1 MRAYSAAQAEL
12 EHAGGYSWRS
22 RLESILRGLGFAE
35 ADHDRDLRT
44 FSGGELTRAS
54 LARAL
59 AMRPDLLLLD
69 EPTNHLD
76 LTSLEWLER
85 ELQSLDISV
94 VLVSHDR
101 WFLEAVATGVV
112 ELEAGRARVFEGRYS
127 AYRKEKALAIAQQ
140 AEAFERQQAE
150 LERLQRFVDKFRAG
164 TRSRQ
169 AASRAKRI
177 ERIELVDRPR
187 QQRSLAFGFPK
198 TVRPGRDVL
207 EVEDARVEAGDKL
220 LVRKGDVRDR
230 ARPARR
236 ADRPERHGQDL
247 AGRVAARRAAHRRR
261 QGADGPQRRPRRT
274 SRSTRR
280 SCRPTRPCSRRWP
293 RARR

>member
-1 MRAYSAAQAEL
+1 
-12 EHAGGYSWRS
+12 
-22 RLESILRGLGFAE
+22 
-35 ADHDRDLRT
+35 
-44 FSGGELTRAS
+44 
-54 LARAL
+54 
-59 AMRPDLLLLD
+59 MRPDLLLLD

-76 LTSLEWLER
+76 LVSLEWLER

-177 ERIELVDRPR
+177 ERIELRRPAAPAALAGVRLPEDGAARPR
-187 QQRSLAFGFPK
+187 RA
-198 TVRPGRDVL
+198 RGRGR
-207 EVEDARVEAGDKL
+207 ARRGGRQA
-220 LVRKGDVRDR
+220 
-230 ARPARR
+230 ARPAR
-236 ADRPERHGQDL
+236 
-247 AGRVAARRAAHRRR
+247 AR
-261 QGADGPQRRPRRT
+261 
-274 SRSTRR
+274 SRS
-280 SCRPTRPCSRRWP
+280 SAASASR
-293 RARR
+293 